1 MNTRILI
8 MWTCVLCISLPAAGQ
23 YPLADRVPADS
34 LVYVGWAG
42 RSLTFDGSM
51 AGQLLNEPALASM
64 VEALR
69 QAMVENIAD
78 DYSDR
83 QVIEHAW
90 DIALMAWQHPMALA
104 VLPPAENGLPIPSAM
119 LIVDL
124 GEDRESFAEH
134 LDGLLTASGAEIE
147 EITVGRLTCRMI
159 RTGGPPLV
167 FGYVEDLLVVTTDPG
182 LIVYVDEGSEGSAI
196 AETRSLQD
204 SERFVEAMAAVDGE
218 DVQVAVYVDFTGLR
232 ETINGLLP
240 PPPEEDAF
248 GSPLSI
254 FNSRDIGRFWRAM
267 GLDRATAIAGTTRIV
282 DRQLRTTFRLFSPAP
297 HQGYLMLFAGQPIT
311 DADLA
316 GIPADADFV
325 SVANISLADVLA
337 EVRRAMRE
345 LQPDAPQG
353 QGFEASFDE
362 ILLSLQEQFGFSLED
377 DLLASLGDTWVISS
391 AASQGGF
398 LTGTFLSVE
407 VTDPDKLAEV
417 IAALEAAAGLGAGVD
432 EAGRLVP
439 PPDDGALQIR
449 TLQAGRAEIHY
460 LAGSM
465 RRSPMPV
472 APAWAIH
479 QDRLYVAAW
488 PQVLATV
495 FQRESIQ
502 PLTADADFQAYRAM
516 VASEPSMLCYVNT
529 PAIVRQLYGII
540 LLGGTMGTN
549 FLSGQGIDAD
559 ASWVPSLA
567 AMERYLSPEISAISA
582 DEEGITLENVASLP
596 MLTGRPM
603 NFMAM
608 AGALWSS
615 EQHDAVPARYDAE
628 AMGDPGLIGRNPI
641 QPGGTV
647 LIDSG
652 SGTSEPTGPD

>member
-23 YPLADRVPADS
+23 YPLADRVPAES

-51 AGQLLNEPALASM
+51 VGQMLNEPALASM
-64 VEALR
+64 VEALQ

-78 DYSDR
+78 DDSDR

-90 DIALMAWQHPMALA
+90 DIILMAWQHPMALA
-104 VLPPAENGLPIPSAM
+104 VLPPAENGPPMPSAM

-124 GEDRESFAEH
+124 GEDRENFAEH

-147 EITVGRLTCRMI
+147 EITVGSLTCRMI
-159 RTGGPPLV
+159 QTDGPPLV
-167 FGYVEDLLVVTTDPG
+167 FGYVEDLLVVTTNPEM
-182 LIVYVDEGSEGSAI
+182 IVYVYEGSEASDL
-196 AETRSLQD
+196 AETHSLQD
-204 SERFVEAMAAVDGE
+204 SERFAEAMAAVDGE
-218 DVQVAVYVDFTGLR
+218 DVQVAVYVDFTALR

-240 PPPEEDAF
+240 PPPEEGAF
-248 GSPLSI
+248 HPSLSI
-254 FNSRDIGRFWRAM
+254 FNSRDIDGFWRAI

-282 DRQLRTTFRLFSPAP
+282 DRQLYTTFRLFSPAP

-316 GIPADADFV
+316 GIPADADLV
-325 SVANISLADVLA
+325 SVANISPADALA
-337 EVRRAMRE
+337 EARRAMRE
-345 LQPDAPQG
+345 LQPDAPEG
-353 QGFEASFDE
+353 QSFEASFDE
-362 ILLSLQEQFGFSLED
+362 LLLSFPEQLGFSLED

-417 IAALEAAAGLGAGVD
+417 IAALETAAVPGAGVD
-432 EAGRLVP
+432 EAGQPVP
-439 PPDDGALQIR
+439 PPDGALQIR
-449 TLQAGRAEIHY
+449 TLQAGRAEIRY
-460 LAGSM
+460 VAGNM
-465 RRSPMPV
+465 RRFPMPV

-516 VASEPSMLCYVNT
+516 VAAEPSMLCYVNT
-529 PAIVRQLYGII
+529 PAIVRQLYGVV

-549 FLSGQGIDAD
+549 FLSGRGVDAD

-567 AMERYLSPEISAISA
+567 AMERYLSPEISAVSA

-596 MLTGRPM
+596 MLTTRPM
-603 NFMAM
+603 NFIAM
-608 AGALWSS
+608 AGTIWSTRAS
-615 EQHDAVPARYDAE
+615 DAQHDAE
-628 AMGDPGLIGRNPI
+628 ATGYPDRLIGSDPNQPRGNALIDSRSGTSGLIG
-641 QPGGTV
+641 
-647 LIDSG
+647 
-652 SGTSEPTGPD
+652 PD